1 MRDQHRP
8 KQDLITEVIAL
19 RKQVADLREAMTAR
33 RRVEDALRQSEEQI
47 RALVDAAPVGLCL
60 LRLNGTPIAA
70 NRPFARLLGY
80 DSTAELLRVADTLG
94 VFGSWE
100 EQGRVVALVERG
112 LERVAGVVFRRKDGS
127 RQAFGVIGAL
137 ASEPPMV
144 VLVVLE
150 RQPQPWRSAPLAALS
165 PAWST
170 PGTKTGS

>member
-8 KQDLITEVIAL
+8 KQELINEVIAL

-33 RRVEDALRQSEEQI
+33 RRVEDALRQSEAQI
-47 RALVDAAPVGLCL
+47 RELVDAAPVGLCL
-60 LRLNGTPIAA
+60 FRANGTPLAA

-94 VFGSWE
+94 VFGSRE
-100 EQGRVVALVERG
+100 EQGRVLGLVERG
-112 LERVAGVVFRRKDGS
+112 LERVAGVVFRRKDGN
-127 RQAFGVIGAL
+127 RQAFGVIGSVSAD
-137 ASEPPMV
+137 PPIV

-165 PAWST
+165 PAWSA
-170 PGTKTGS
+170 PGTRTG